1 MRKTILQKQYSC
13 CVQKIAQRNTK
24 YPRAHEKGIAHAK
37 CLEWVKPFK
46 YAKKNAKNHS
56 TRRLE
61 LFCTKNRSEKKNKKK
76 TKTKQ
81 KTKTKAKQKQNKKQ
95 IFEK

>member
-24 YPRAHEKGIAHAK
+24 YPRAHEKGVAHAK

-46 YAKKNAKNHS
+46 YAKTKGEKPFYKKI
-56 TRRLE
+56 RDVLYKKPLE
-61 LFCTKNRSEKKNKKK
+61 KKQKKNKNK
-76 TKTKQ
+76 T